1 LKLGTRWLIAAGI
14 SALAGYL
21 AIEPVYYR
29 VRWNGTLLGM
39 NIPWQKAHEAG
50 WVVAFLVTL
59 LVFWPTL
66 RTVEWA
72 EWRYAPAWRRYA
84 PTRREAT
91 TMGIVAGIISGVA
104 IGFLTLLGPV
114 LIDPQYALIWF
125 WFSWAIAPPV
135 GIGFGVLV
143 GWLVYRGMSRRA
155 AQAGATARGETC
167 HPELRDL

>member
-1 LKLGTRWLIAAGI
+1 MKLGTRWLIASGI

-21 AIEPVYYR
+21 AIEPIYR
-29 VRWNGTLLGM
+29 HVLWNGTLLGM

-59 LVFWPTL
+59 LVLWPTL

-84 PTRREAT
+84 PTRGAAA
-91 TMGIVAGIISGVA
+91 TMGIVAGIISAVA
-104 IGFLTLLGPV
+104 IGVLTLLGPY
-114 LIDPQYALIWF
+114 LIDKDYGLIWF

-135 GIGFGVLV
+135 GIGFGALV
-143 GWLVYRGMSRRA
+143 GWLVYHGMNRRA
-155 AQAGATARGETC
+155 ARAEAPARGETR
-167 HPELRDL
+167 HPDLRDL